1 MEQPT
6 TMLRSRQNAVRYN
19 WGFRFALWCSI
30 LWGTFFVAVGL
41 LVRDDRFMG
50 VAFSVRDS
58 FHAAYVIESIVAVL
72 IAVMCLAWLGFTGK
86 LLDYAKVMFGHHR
99 ENHMLM
105 LCALFGG
112 LASYLSYVVGSWV
125 DTTFAI
131 GMVMFYPILGGIVA
145 HLWSHERI
153 SQRCI
158 VGLVFIISGCIVL
171 YLPAVFGTEFGQRV
185 LLSCTLGLL
194 SGIGWGMEAVLAS
207 RVMDFVDSEVSNAV
221 RYAYEAILWLVITAI
236 VLIAP
241 TGVPLPAYY
250 AEVFSSPTSLVFLF
264 FISLCF
270 MLNAFSWYKS
280 FTLCGVAKGLALSD
294 LSGIISAL
302 YGMLLITAS
311 PSWTETLACMI
322 MGVGVFI
329 VYDRESRTAATL
341 RDVDMTPSVRRLRRS
356 RSTEMLPNKVYA
368 LVEIA
373 EKGPLWDYDVV
384 RAMESRAVDP
394 HRKARFRRQIRVYLI
409 EASAAGLLAPIEERV
424 DDGSCISQGLLLSR
438 YALTEYGCARL
449 QNMGF
454 MAMAEEAAAQPGLD
468 RMEKVV

>member
-1 MEQPT
+1 
-6 TMLRSRQNAVRYN
+6 
-19 WGFRFALWCSI
+19 
-30 LWGTFFVAVGL
+30 
-41 LVRDDRFMG
+41 
-50 VAFSVRDS
+50 
-58 FHAAYVIESIVAVL
+58 
-72 IAVMCLAWLGFTGK
+72 
-86 LLDYAKVMFGHHR
+86 
-99 ENHMLM
+99 
-105 LCALFGG
+105 
-112 LASYLSYVVGSWV
+112 
-125 DTTFAI
+125 
-131 GMVMFYPILGGIVA
+131 
-145 HLWSHERI
+145 
-153 SQRCI
+153 
-158 VGLVFIISGCIVL
+158 
-171 YLPAVFGTEFGQRV
+171 
-185 LLSCTLGLL
+185 
-194 SGIGWGMEAVLAS
+194 
-207 RVMDFVDSEVSNAV
+207 
-221 RYAYEAILWLVITAI
+221 
-236 VLIAP
+236 
-241 TGVPLPAYY
+241 
-250 AEVFSSPTSLVFLF
+250 
-264 FISLCF
+264 
-270 MLNAFSWYKS
+270 
-280 FTLCGVAKGLALSD
+280 
-294 LSGIISAL
+294 
-302 YGMLLITAS
+302 
-311 PSWTETLACMI
+311 MI